1 MKATQ
6 NKAVFLRYSITAPSV
21 ASAFPLL
28 ASAVSAART
37 RANAS
42 APAIAATMEATKLAS
57 PKPLENAVA
66 AAA

>member
-6 NKAVFLRYSITAPSV
+6 NKAVFLRYSIT